1 MKKFLVILMVIAMVS
16 VLFVGCTTPPTPTPT
31 PEPEPEPV
39 PVVTAAEAVAAVK
52 DAAIILDQAV
62 LIVAGD
68 IATFLEALADA
79 NFTGYLAANDAAYVT
94 AAVAGSFSAVTTVA
108 LVNTAIAAVETTA
121 AAALLTTATAA
132 VVAYEG
138 LGVGTDALIVIANAS
153 KAGTK
158 EGATAAVAALTAGSA
173 KTLLEARIVA
183 QDLVILTASTISTV
197 FVGPAA
203 GSVFVVSNAINT
215 LVEGPLAGTLFAGAL
230 VRNAVPIA
238 LTTGVTY
245 AWSVISA
252 SNSGTAVHTAV
263 IGDLAFSSTTAAVP
277 VITKGNV
284 TDIGDTYTIKVIA
297 TKSGVSVSDTAL
309 VTVY

>member
-1 MKKFLVILMVIAMVS
+1 MKKFLVILMVIAMAS
-16 VLFVGCTTPPTPTPT
+16 FLFVGCLTTPQEEEVVPVVPV
-31 PEPEPEPV
+31 V

-52 DAAIILDQAV
+52 DAAIVLDQAV
-62 LIVAGD
+62 LITAGD

-79 NFTGYLAANDAAYVT
+79 NFTGYVAANDVAYVA

-121 AAALLTTATAA
+121 TAALVTTATAA
-132 VVAYEG
+132 VVAYEA

-158 EGATAAVAALTAGSA
+158 EGATAAVAALTAGAA

-183 QDLVILTASTISTV
+183 QDLVILTASTIDDV
-197 FVGPAA
+197 DIGAA
-203 GSVFVVSNAINT
+203 GGADNFVVSNAINT
-215 LVEGPLAGTLFAGAL
+215 VVEGPAIGVLFPGAL
-230 VRNAVPIA
+230 VENAVPIA

-263 IGDLAFSSTTAAVP
+263 IGDLSFSSTTAARP
-277 VITKGNV
+277 IITKGNV
-284 TDIGDTYTIKVIA
+284 TDIGDIYTIRVIA
-297 TKSGVSVSDTAL
+297 TKNAVSVTDTAL
-309 VTVY
+309 VVVY